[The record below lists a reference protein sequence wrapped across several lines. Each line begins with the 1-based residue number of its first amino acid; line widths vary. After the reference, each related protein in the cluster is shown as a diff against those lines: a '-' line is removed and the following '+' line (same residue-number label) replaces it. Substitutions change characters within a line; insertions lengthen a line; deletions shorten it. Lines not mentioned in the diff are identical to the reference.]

1 MEIIIG
7 IMGPGEGATPE
18 NLRHAEAIGCL
29 CAKAGY
35 TVMTG
40 GRSSGVMDAGLKGA
54 KSGGGKT
61 VGILPFKSKSDASQ
75 YADVVIVTNMGS
87 ARNYI
92 NALTSDVMVVC
103 GIGAG
108 TLSEVALAMK
118 DDKPIVFL
126 SDNQKAN
133 EFLGELGKERI
144 VCTQDIDVAFS
155 SIQLFLRDAAA

>member
-1 MEIIIG
+1 
-7 IMGPGEGATPE
+7 
-18 NLRHAEAIGCL
+18 
-29 CAKAGY
+29 
-35 TVMTG
+35 MTG

-54 KSGGGKT
+54 KLIGGKT

-155 SIQLFLRDAAA
+155 AIQSFLRDAAS